1 MHKTLVCFEFKAI
14 FMELGS
20 SILLERSID
29 KLWLFTTGYL
39 ANIFSKISEVSCH
52 SGFHV
57 NIRILEYLTFDM

>member
-29 KLWLFTTGYL
+29 KLWLFTIGYL
-39 ANIFSKISEVSCH
+39 ANIFSKISEVSLSLRFSC
-52 SGFHV
+52 
-57 NIRILEYLTFDM
+57 EYQNFRVLDI